1 MIKKLVVLTLLICV
15 ACQTAKIKNET
26 YKTAISSPE
35 LGSIG
40 QSQIKNGIE
49 NNFAVRTLP
58 KLENNIRLSIDIVP
72 YNKQLNKIYASKAK
86 YNQNQAKVTYI
97 DSLPYKP
104 ELVTIKILDVNG
116 LVNEINAHYNSDVLK
131 LLQNTEKAQIIT
143 SVAVTLSLDEITKIR
158 QADAYYLTNSLDK
171 KYLITLYKSG
181 KKTDTIDITTET
193 IIAYQSSK
201 FCWAESS
208 KTKWYVA
215 DIVTDNTNCKG
226 NTKSIVPKKDEES
239 KSLFDM

>member
-15 ACQTAKIKNET
+15 ACQTTKIKNET
-26 YKTAISSPE
+26 YKIATSSPE

-40 QSQIKNGIE
+40 QSQIKNGVE

-58 KLENNIRLSIDIVP
+58 KLENNIRVSIDIVP
-72 YNKQLNKIYASKAK
+72 YNKQLNKVYASKAK
-86 YNQNQAKVTYI
+86 YNQNQAKVTYV
-97 DSLPYKP
+97 DSLPNKP

-116 LVNEINAHYNSDVLK
+116 LVNELNSQHNSDVLR
-131 LLQNTEKAQIIT
+131 LLQNTEKTQIIT
-143 SVAVTLSLDEITKIR
+143 AVAVTLSLDELTKIR

-181 KKTDTIDITTET
+181 KKTDIIDISTQI

-201 FCWAESS
+201 FCWAQSS
-208 KTKWYVA
+208 KTKWYIA

-226 NTKSIVPKKDEES
+226 NTKSIVPRKEED

>member
-1 MIKKLVVLTLLICV
+1 MIKKLVVLTFLIFV
-15 ACQTAKIKNET
+15 ACQTTKIKNET
-26 YKTAISSPE
+26 YKIATSSPE

-40 QSQIKNGIE
+40 QSQIKNGVE
-49 NNFAVRTLP
+49 NSFAVRTLP
-58 KLENNIRLSIDIVP
+58 KLENNIRVSIDIVP
-72 YNKQLNKIYASKAK
+72 YNKQLNKVYASKAR

-97 DSLPYKP
+97 DSLPNKP

-116 LVNEINAHYNSDVLK
+116 LVNELNAQHNSDVLR
-131 LLQNTEKAQIIT
+131 LLQNTEKTQIIT
-143 SVAVTLSLDEITKIR
+143 AVAVTLSLDEITKIR
-158 QADAYYLTNSLDK
+158 QSDAYYLTNSLDK

-181 KKTDTIDITTET
+181 KKTDTIDISTQI

-208 KTKWYVA
+208 KTKWYIA
-215 DIVTDNTNCKG
+215 DIVNDNTNCKG
-226 NTKSIVPKKDEES
+226 NTKSMVPKKEDD